1 MRYFFSHRTD
11 HDQLSVNARKLSESS
26 SAMEELQRENK
37 RLKKMVGLLKS
48 KNSLLLKAQK
58 VRSSDDDS
66 EQESGSSESSEE
78 KIPKC
83 QQGDPIV
90 VGSCL
95 SFQNI

>member
-37 RLKKMVGLLKS
+37 RLKEMVGLLKS

-58 VRSSDDDS
+58 VRSPDDES

-78 KIPKC
+78 KITKC

-90 VGSCL
+90 VDSGL